1 MALLKDSDKDAI
13 RQQFQ
18 QLNGKVKL
26 INFTQ
31 ELECQYCRETNQI
44 VKEVAE
50 LSDKI
55 TAETYNFVTDK
66 ETAEKFNIDK
76 IPATVVMGEE
86 DRGIRFYGI
95 PSGYE
100 FTSLLESIKM
110 VSTEESGLG
119 KTSKEILGKLKK
131 PIHLQ
136 VFVTP
141 M

>member
-1 MALLKDSDKDAI
+1 MAMLKDSDKDAI
-13 RQQFQ
+13 RQQFRK
-18 QLNGKVKL
+18 LTGEVKL

-55 TAETYNFVTDK
+55 TAETYNFVNDK
-66 ETAEKFNIDK
+66 EVGGKFNIDK

-100 FTSLLESIKM
+100 FSSLLESIRM
-110 VSTEESGLG
+110 VSAGESGLG
-119 KTSKEILGKLKK
+119 KTSKEILGQLKK
-131 PIHLQ
+131 PLHLQ

>member
-13 RQQFQ
+13 RQQFE
-18 QLNGKVKL
+18 QLTGDVKL

-31 ELECQYCRETNQI
+31 ELECQYCRETSQI
-44 VKEVAE
+44 VKEVSQ

-55 TAETYNFVTDK
+55 TAETYNFVSDK
-66 ETAEKFNIDK
+66 EIAEKFNIDK

-86 DRGIRFYGI
+86 DKGIRFYGI

-100 FTSLLESIKM
+100 FSSLLESIKM
-110 VSTEESGLG
+110 VSTGDSGLG
-119 KTSKEILGKLKK
+119 KMSKEILGELKE
-131 PIHLQ
+131 PVHLQ
-136 VFVTP
+136 IFVTP

>member
-13 RQQFQ
+13 RQQFE
-18 QLNGKVKL
+18 QLTGDVKL

-31 ELECQYCRETNQI
+31 ELECQYCRETSQI
-44 VKEVAE
+44 VKEVSQ

-55 TAETYNFVTDK
+55 TAETYNFVSDK
-66 ETAEKFNIDK
+66 EIAEKFNIDK

-86 DRGIRFYGI
+86 DKGIRFYGI

-100 FTSLLESIKM
+100 FSSLLESIKM
-110 VSTEESGLG
+110 VSTGESGLG
-119 KTSKEILGKLKK
+119 KTSKEILGKLKE
-131 PIHLQ
+131 PVHLQ

>member
-1 MALLKDSDKDAI
+1 MAFLKDSDKDAI
-13 RQQFQ
+13 KQQFS
-18 QLNGKVKL
+18 QLTGEVRL

-44 VKEVAE
+44 VREVAD

-66 ETAEKFNIDK
+66 EVADKFNIDK

-100 FTSLLESIKM
+100 FSSLLESIKM
-110 VSTEESGLG
+110 VSTGESGLG

-131 PIHLQ
+131 PVHLQ